1 METGSTDNSTMK
13 DVKKEEQ
20 LEKEGV
26 VRSIK
31 KICEIIEKGLAAH
44 FSIFVWRI
52 PWTEEPGV
60 TESDMTEMT
69 EHVELLIFL
78 GVIMILWL

>member
-1 METGSTDNSTMK
+1 MRVGGGTESVSFG
-13 DVKKEEQ
+13 
-20 LEKEGV
+20 GY
-26 VRSIK
+26 IK
-31 KICEIIEKGLAAH
+31 NALYEGLAAH
-44 FSIFVWRI
+44 FNIFVWRI

>member
-1 METGSTDNSTMK
+1 MEDIFQ
-13 DVKKEEQ
+13 Q
-20 LEKEGV
+20 LEKFES
-26 VRSIK
+26 RLYIK

>member
-1 METGSTDNSTMK
+1 MEDIFQ
-13 DVKKEEQ
+13 Q
-20 LEKEGV
+20 LEKFES
-26 VRSIK
+26 RLYIK
-31 KICEIIEKGLAAH
+31 KICEIIEEGLASH
-44 FSIFVWRI
+44 FNIFVWRI